1 MKYEIDSQVLEATK
15 RLIVSEIKTAK
26 ENYNRESDFDRKA
39 NINSSIKNLKQS
51 YNNLEVVSNPKPI
64 RKVGIISK

>member
-26 ENYNRESDFDRKA
+26 ENYNKERDFDRKA